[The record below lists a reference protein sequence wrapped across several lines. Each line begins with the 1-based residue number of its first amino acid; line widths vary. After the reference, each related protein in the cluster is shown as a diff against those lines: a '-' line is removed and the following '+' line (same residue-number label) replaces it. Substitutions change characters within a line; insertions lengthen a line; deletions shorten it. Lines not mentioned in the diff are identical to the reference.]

1 MLCHCHSTNAEDKEF
16 VVQQCENVS
25 KTWLCWFT
33 NRIFFHL
40 TAYFK
45 ADRAAEVAEQHSIKS
60 RHVQNCYHQMQ
71 HFWPKCTKFNVGWGS
86 IPRQGSSQRSSRS
99 PSWLRMGTAL
109 HRPHPIVAYPMSKL
123 CRRPCVYH
131 YSTKCELIVCVHR
144 ML

>member
-1 MLCHCHSTNAEDKEF
+1 MLKIRSLWSSSVKMFQRRGSAGLPIE
-16 VVQQCENVS
+16 
-25 KTWLCWFT
+25 
-33 NRIFFHL
+33 FFHL